1 MVTKK
6 AANIAVVGAGAWG
19 TAIAVTAAHAGSH
32 VLLWAME
39 PEVVASVNKHHENKT
54 FLPGY
59 KLPKKIKASAKLEEV
74 LDKDAIFLV
83 TPSQFVGNT
92 CEKLKALRLPKKTP
106 LVLCSKG
113 IDQKT
118 LKLMS
123 EVVEEILP
131 NPIAILSGPTFADEI
146 AAGLPASATVA
157 SRDEKLCKKI
167 GAMVSHR
174 LFKVHYSKDIIG
186 SQISG
191 SAKNVLAIAC
201 GIAAGRKLG
210 QNAQAALITGGLA
223 EIRRLCIAKGGRSET
238 VMGLCGL
245 GDVILTCGSQKSRNM
260 SLGFALGQGKKL
272 DAYMKSRNTVAE
284 GVYSADSVTRLARKL
299 GVDMPIMEAVNRII
313 HGKEKIDVIVE
324 ELISN
329 S

>member
-1 MVTKK
+1 MPKK
-6 AANIAVVGAGAWG
+6 SANVAVVGAGAWG
-19 TAIAVTAAHAGSH
+19 TAIAVTAANAGSN
-32 VLLWAME
+32 VTLWALE
-39 PEVVASVNKHHENKT
+39 KEVVESVNKSHENKV
-54 FLPGY
+54 FLAGC
-59 KLPKKIKASAKLEEV
+59 KLPKKIKATGEL
-74 LDKDAIFLV
+74 KDILNKEAIFLV
-83 TPSQFVGNT
+83 TPSQFVGKT
-92 CEKLKALRLPKKTP
+92 CEQLKKLKLPKKTP

-113 IDQKT
+113 IDQKS

-146 AAGLPASATVA
+146 ASNLPASATVA
-157 SRDEKLCKKI
+157 SRDPRLADKI
-167 GAMVSHR
+167 GKMVSHR

-238 VMGLCGL
+238 IQGLCGL

-260 SLGFALGQGKKL
+260 SLGFALGQGKSL
-272 DAYMKSRNTVAE
+272 EAYMKSRKTVAE
-284 GVYSADSVTRLARKL
+284 GVYSADSVTRLAKKL
-299 GVDMPIMEAVNRII
+299 GVDMPIMEAVNRIL
-313 HGKEKIDVIVE
+313 HHKEKIDVIVE